1 MARGGNVDVK
11 DVVVHELAVLDGAVK
26 GARDQRARV
35 GKLNAMTHAV
45 AAADPAGVDQVHA
58 RTPVGNALAEHL
70 GVDHG
75 VERHKRLAKQRGERG
90 RRLGDADLGAGDLGR
105 KARHKV
111 IHGGIGRQARDGRQ
125 HAKGVAGQEQHDARG
140 GAHALGPCVR
150 NVLHRVGHARV
161 VRDGDV
167 VVVGLAALVEHHVF
181 ADGAKADGV
190 KDLGLVERVQ
200 ALTLGVAAALDVED
214 AHVGPAVLVVADQQ
228 ARGVGRKRGFAG
240 AGQAK
245 EHGRLVRDGV
255 HAGRAVHGQHVVLD
269 GQQVVHDAED
279 RLFDLTGVA
288 GAGDQN
294 HAFLEV
300 DDHGG
305 AGVEALDGRVALVAG
320 SGEHA
325 KVRLTGAREFA
336 GERAREHLLDNER
349 LAGTLA
355 GDEQAARVVTV
366 GAGHAAGDEHVALVE
381 VVDDAGLNGL
391 VALDRK
397 RAVDGA
403 PGDLVVHVGRIDDKA
418 VVGRTAGALPRLD
431 HERAVG
437 GHAALFAADGILD
450 KLGRRQVNQQAGLIL
465 GGIFDQRKAKVG
477 QYFCRGNTRHR
488 ASFKSASRG
497 RALYSRRVRCTQ
509 SEKTFLRQPQSI
521 PPNGQKS
528 QVSVTRPSHWGRS

>member
-1 MARGGNVDVK
+1 MHK
-11 DVVVHELAVLDGAVK
+11 LALLDGAVE
-26 GARDQRARV
+26 GAGDQRARV
-35 GKLNAMTHAV
+35 SQLNAMAHPVT
-45 AAADPAGVDQVHA
+45 AANPAGVDQVDA
-58 RTPVGNALAEHL
+58 RAAVGDALAEHL

-75 VERHKRLAKQRGERG
+75 VERHKRLAEQRGERG
-90 RRLGDADLGAGDLGR
+90 RGLGDADLGAGDLGR

-111 IHGGIGRQARDGRQ
+111 VHGGVGRQARDRRQ

-150 NVLHRVGHARV
+150 NVLHGVGHARV
-161 VRDGDV
+161 VCDGDV
-167 VVVGLAALVEHHVF
+167 VVVGLAVLVEHHVF

-190 KDLGLVERVQ
+190 EDLGLVEGIQ
-200 ALTLGVAAALDVED
+200 AFALGVAAALDVED

-228 ARGVGRKRGFAG
+228 ARGVGRERGFTG

-245 EHGRLVRDGV
+245 EHGGLVRDGV

-279 RLFDLTGVA
+279 GLFDLAGVA
-288 GAGDQN
+288 GARDQN
-294 HAFLEV
+294 HPFLEV

-305 AGVEALDGRVALVAG
+305 AGVEALDRRVALIAG
-320 SGEHA
+320 GCEHA
-325 KVRLTGAREFA
+325 KVRLAGARDFA
-336 GERAREHLLDNER
+336 GKRAREHLLNKEC

-391 VALDRK
+391 VALDGQ
-397 RAVDGA
+397 RAIDGA

-450 KLGRRQVNQQAGLIL
+450 ELGRRQVDQQAGLVL
-465 GGIFDQRKAKVG
+465 GWVFDQRKAKVG
-477 QYFCRGNTRHR
+477 QNFCRGNTRHG
-488 ASFKSASRG
+488 ASFKSASQG
-497 RALYSRRVRCTQ
+497 RALYSRKARCTRYA
-509 SEKTFLRQPQSI
+509 KTFLRQPQSI

-528 QVSVTRPSHWGRS
+528 QVSVTRPSHWGHS